1 MNTQHQFELIDGTFT
16 PDQARQVLGAMV
28 KSKIDF
34 HSLLK
39 HSENERSAQSGLSSE
54 ERLPALRELDQKLKA
69 LFESAK
75 TDGKKLIVK
84 GGFEITLV
92 D

>member
-1 MNTQHQFELIDGTFT
+1 MNKQQHFQLIDGTFT

-28 KSKIDF
+28 KSKIEF
-34 HSLLK
+34 HSLAK
-39 HSENERSAQSGLSSE
+39 HSETERSAQSGLNSE
-54 ERLPALRELDQKLKA
+54 ERLLALRQLDAQLKA

-75 TDGKKLIVK
+75 AAGKKLEVK
-84 GGFEITLV
+84 GGFDITLT

>member
-1 MNTQHQFELIDGTFT
+1 MNEQQHFQLIDGTFT

-34 HSLLK
+34 HSLVK
-39 HSENERSAQSGLSSE
+39 HSEKERSGDSGLNSA
-54 ERLPALRELDQKLKA
+54 ERLIALRELDEKLKK
-69 LFESAK
+69 LLISAK
-75 TDGKKLIVK
+75 AEGKKLVVK
-84 GGFEITLV
+84 GGFEITFA

>member
-1 MNTQHQFELIDGTFT
+1 MNTQQHFQLIDGTFT

-34 HSLLK
+34 HSLAK
-39 HSENERSAQSGLSSE
+39 HSENERSAQSVLSSE
-54 ERLPALRELDQKLKA
+54 ERLLALRELDEQLKA

-75 TDGKKLIVK
+75 DSGKRLVVK
-84 GGFEITLV
+84 GGFEITLA